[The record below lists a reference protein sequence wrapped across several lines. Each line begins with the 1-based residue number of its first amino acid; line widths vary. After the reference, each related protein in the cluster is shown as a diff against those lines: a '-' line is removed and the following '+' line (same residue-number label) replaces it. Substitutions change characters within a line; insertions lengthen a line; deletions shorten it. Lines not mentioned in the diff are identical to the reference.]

1 MCRYLT
7 LKDCIHVCKVGFN
20 WFNFIGSGTT
30 SMWILIFYI
39 IEKDFGG
46 NTIKVEIATRKM
58 NTNFAGGRG
67 GGGRGG
73 GFGRGEFFVFV
84 NH

>member
-1 MCRYLT
+1 M
-7 LKDCIHVCKVGFN
+7 IFN
-20 WFNFIGSGTT
+20 
-30 SMWILIFYI
+30 I

-58 NTNFAGGRG
+58 NNNFGGGRG

-73 GFGRGEFFVFV
+73 GFGRGEFIVFV
-84 NH
+84 NP